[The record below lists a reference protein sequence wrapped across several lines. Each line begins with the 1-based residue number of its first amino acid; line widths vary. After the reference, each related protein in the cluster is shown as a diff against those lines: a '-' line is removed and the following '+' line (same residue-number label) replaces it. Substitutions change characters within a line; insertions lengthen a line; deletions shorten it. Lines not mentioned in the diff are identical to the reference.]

1 MPYTT
6 AAVNERVYA
15 GVQLYLQF
23 YNKSDNFLLC
33 SFEPQIYY
41 RRITERLENS
51 INRIG
56 RKLSKATAK
65 RGLLLRT

>member
-1 MPYTT
+1 MPYIT
-6 AAVNERVYA
+6 AAVNERAYT

-33 SFEPQIYY
+33 FFEPQIYY

>member
-33 SFEPQIYY
+33 SFEQQIYY